1 MTLALSIP
9 SATADKC
16 QDRVLGLHLVVPL
29 PSYEKHSE
37 ISFCT
42 SPLVPAALLLPHP
55 APRESNS
62 PTPESGRQQ
71 GKESLVQVNLL

>member
-1 MTLALSIP
+1 MTLALSVP
-9 SATADKC
+9 PATADKC

-29 PSYEKHSE
+29 PSYEKRSE
-37 ISFCT
+37 IFCT

-62 PTPESGRQQ
+62 PTPESGRLQ